1 MKMKKKPFD
10 IFLGIIVKGSM
21 LITVSLLVFLI
32 GYILVKGVPH
42 LKPSLFSLTY
52 TSENVSIVPAF
63 VTTLI
68 MTILSLLIAVPLGVF
83 TAIYLVEYAKRGNK
97 LVGIIRVTAET
108 LSGIPSIVYG
118 LFGLLFFVTYLK
130 WGYSL
135 LAGAFTLSIMVLPL
149 IMRTTEEALLAVPD
163 GFREG
168 SFGLG
173 AGRLRT
179 VFKIVLPSAIP
190 GILAGVIL
198 AIGRIVGE
206 TAALIYTAGT
216 VAGIPKN
223 ALSSARTLAVHM
235 YALSSEGL
243 YTNEAY
249 ATAVVLLVLVI
260 GINALAGFI
269 AKKLTRG

>member
-1 MKMKKKPFD
+1 M
-10 IFLGIIVKGSM
+10 
-21 LITVSLLVFLI
+21 
-32 GYILVKGVPH
+32 
-42 LKPSLFSLTY
+42 
-52 TSENVSIVPAF
+52 
-63 VTTLI
+63 
-68 MTILSLLIAVPLGVF
+68 
-83 TAIYLVEYAKRGNK
+83 
-97 LVGIIRVTAET
+97 
-108 LSGIPSIVYG
+108 
-118 LFGLLFFVTYLK
+118 
-130 WGYSL
+130 
-135 LAGAFTLSIMVLPL
+135 
-149 IMRTTEEALLAVPD
+149 
-163 GFREG
+163 
-168 SFGLG
+168 
-173 AGRLRT
+173 
-179 VFKIVLPSAIP
+179 FKIVLPSAIP